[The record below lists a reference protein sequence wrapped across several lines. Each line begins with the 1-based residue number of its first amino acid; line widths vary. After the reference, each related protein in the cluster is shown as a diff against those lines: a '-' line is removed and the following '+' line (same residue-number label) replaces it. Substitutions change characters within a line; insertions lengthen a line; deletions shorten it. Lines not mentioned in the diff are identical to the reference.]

1 VSNLWQRCGEEAG
14 SSGRSGGYR
23 RTGVS
28 KALRVVA
35 ILALALGGVALPLLL
50 PGGARV
56 ARGAPGVPAASGFE
70 NEPST
75 SIAASASESAPASES
90 TAASAST
97 KPETTQS
104 DDADEQADDPLPATS
119 VEAPSPSV
127 SAAPSSSA
135 IAPLDAPTA
144 APKEQD
150 STQRPLGVLRVLVGL
165 AATVVLAIAAAH
177 PRVRRIEN
185 RFGLTIA
192 IASGLPF
199 ILLGYAFQ
207 HPAIGVLDRDLLR
220 ALGPFVEFGLGWVG
234 FVLGLEFDVRKL
246 DDLPDGIGSAIA
258 AESLIP
264 FLFAA
269 AMAIGALQLLG
280 PSSGGLVERNAL
292 LVGACAALSAATAPL
307 ALARGAGRTVARI
320 LDRIAQ
326 LDDIFALVVLLF
338 IGAWYRPVT
347 SVGWQLPAIA
357 WLFLTVGLGGVLG
370 MLSYALIRGAK
381 SGAEELALT
390 LGAVAFSAGVT
401 GRLALPPLVV
411 CAVAGAL
418 LANLPRKRR
427 GTQLANTLR
436 TVERPVVL
444 LFMLIAG
451 ATAPFDQWQGWA
463 LMPAFLLARTAGKVL
478 GARAAKKF
486 GPAELRGAP
495 GIELALLPQSP
506 MAIATMLSA
515 WSLYS
520 GAIKTERVLGWL
532 FTAVIIGSYFN
543 DVIVQ
548 IIATRVNDLTD
559 KQVEDAAKSI
569 HPEASAFDEQSE
581 RLESVP
587 AGETEGR
594 RIGGTPMGFTVPK
607 PPKLPENL
615 GPTDPDEL
623 E

>member
-1 VSNLWQRCGEEAG
+1 MAALWRTAGETARKGGWSGLPNGYRPWRVTKLLRALAILAVVLGGLFVPAGAGSRLAQAAPAG
-14 SSGRSGGYR
+14 SSVG
-23 RTGVS
+23 
-28 KALRVVA
+28 
-35 ILALALGGVALPLLL
+35 
-50 PGGARV
+50 
-56 ARGAPGVPAASGFE
+56 GFE
-70 NEPST
+70 
-75 SIAASASESAPASES
+75 
-90 TAASAST
+90 
-97 KPETTQS
+97 
-104 DDADEQADDPLPATS
+104 DDEH
-119 VEAPSPSV
+119 APSPSPSSTSSAKGKAEEDDDGAEPDDELV
-127 SAAPSSSA
+127 AQPTTSASPSSAPGAAPSSS
-135 IAPLDAPTA
+135 TA
-144 APKEQD
+144 LVDPNSVVPKEGE
-150 STQRPLGVLRVLVGL
+150 TAPRPLGVLRVLIGL
-165 AATVVLAIAAAH
+165 AATVVLAIGAAH

-199 ILLGYAFQ
+199 IVLGYAFQ

-269 AMAIGALQLLG
+269 AMSIGALQLLG
-280 PSSGGLVERNAL
+280 PSSGDLAERNAL
-292 LVGACAALSAATAPL
+292 LVGACAAVSAATAPL

-338 IGAWYRPVT
+338 IGAWFRPVT

-381 SGAEELALT
+381 SSAEELALT

-463 LMPAFLLARTAGKVL
+463 LMPVYVLARTAGKVI
-478 GARAAKKF
+478 GARAARRF
-486 GPAELRGAP
+486 GPAELKGAP

-506 MAIATMLSA
+506 MAVATMLSA

-520 GAIKTERVLGWL
+520 GAIKNERVLGWL
-532 FTAVIIGSYFN
+532 FTAVIVGSYFN

-548 IIATRVNDLTD
+548 VVATRVNDLTD

-569 HPEASAFDEQSE
+569 HPDASPFADDSQQIAA
-581 RLESVP
+581 VP
-587 AGETEGR
+587 ATEPDSR
-594 RIGGTPMGFTVPK
+594 RIGGTPMGFPVPK
-607 PPKLPENL
+607 PPKLPENV
-615 GPTDPDEL
+615 GPNDPDEL

>member
-1 VSNLWQRCGEEAG
+1 MSPRVPIPLR
-14 SSGRSGGYR
+14 
-23 RTGVS
+23 
-28 KALRVVA
+28 ALA
-35 ILALALGGVALPLLL
+35 ILALVLGGLFVPWCGL
-50 PGGARV
+50 V
-56 ARGAPGVPAASGFE
+56 ARAAPADPTASGFE
-70 NEPST
+70 DVP
-75 SIAASASESAPASES
+75 ASASPSEGADAPATSPS
-90 TAASAST
+90 ASASSSENAEPDQEASAT
-97 KPETTQS
+97 PAPS
-104 DDADEQADDPLPATS
+104 ATS
-119 VEAPSPSV
+119 LVDPRSV
-127 SAAPSSSA
+127 V
-135 IAPLDAPTA
+135 
-144 APKEQD
+144 PKEGEA
-150 STQRPLGVLRVLVGL
+150 SARPLGVLRVLLGL

-177 PRVRRIEN
+177 PRVRRLEN

-199 ILLGYAFQ
+199 IVLGYAFQ

-220 ALGPFVEFGLGWVG
+220 ALAPFVEFGLGWVG

-269 AMAIGALQLLG
+269 AMTIGALQLLG
-280 PSSGGLVERNAL
+280 PSAGDLGERNAL
-292 LVGACAALSAATAPL
+292 LVGACAAVSAATAPL

-338 IGAWYRPVT
+338 IGAWFRPVT

-381 SGAEELALT
+381 SGPEELALT

-418 LANLPRKRR
+418 LANLPRRRR
-427 GTQLANTLR
+427 GTQLAQTLR

-463 LMPAFLLARTAGKVL
+463 LMPVYLLARTAGKVL
-478 GARAAKKF
+478 GARAAKRF
-486 GPAELRGAP
+486 GPTELRGAP

-506 MAIATMLSA
+506 MAVATMLSA

-520 GAIKTERVLGWL
+520 GAIKNERVLGWL
-532 FTAVIIGSYFN
+532 FSAVIVGSYFN

-548 IIATRVNDLTD
+548 VIATRVNDLTD

-569 HPEASAFDEQSE
+569 HPDASAFADDSQQIVA
-581 RLESVP
+581 VP
-587 AGETEGR
+587 AGEPDSR
-594 RIGGTPMGFTVPK
+594 RIGGTPMGFPVPK